1 LPPPQLQQTISH
13 PPQVAVPNIPINYM
27 NQTFITTSKP
37 SDIRASF
44 NPIST
49 LQPKLNSALQ
59 SLAND
64 LITKERAKI
73 EKQIREL
80 QE

>member
-1 LPPPQLQQTISH
+1 
-13 PPQVAVPNIPINYM
+13 M

-37 SDIRASF
+37 SDVRASF